1 LCAELQDS
9 YALLVADSGGELIH
23 TPILPPETNS
33 ITRTGHFVLAD
44 DGGLAGEVSE
54 DRGGDYAM
62 RERGRMHNWDE
73 RQRTRYFEHWL
84 GSSIQGFTL
93 QSMDIQ
99 QADQLQKDVLI
110 KYKFST
116 PQYAQSNA
124 VHLLWC
130 VPRVLGDISASVEH
144 KPRHYPIKLEQTSRQ
159 TDHYEIEIPK
169 DYKVDDIPDPVNV
182 DVGFASYRSKIEV
195 DGSKLRCPARFDLQ
209 KGFLGSASSA
219 AIVAFP
225 SARATWGQPPSAVQV
240 SSARLFCS
248 TCTVSS
254 ISRISTRLAPF
265 LLGWEFGWRS
275 AFRAAIDA
283 FSSAPRH
290 VGAAGFWVAR
300 RFQRCDSRFP
310 VSTRFSA

>member
-1 LCAELQDS
+1 VCPRPSLWFNHAILGIELPPEIKAEQYKSAATYNGKRYIIFDPTDEYTPVGSLCAELQDS

-116 PQYAQSNA
+116 PQYAQQRGPLTL
-124 VHLLWC
+124 VRP
-130 VPRVLGDISASVEH
+130 PRTRRH
-144 KPRHYPIKLEQTSRQ
+144 K
-159 TDHYEIEIPK
+159 
-169 DYKVDDIPDPVNV
+169 
-182 DVGFASYRSKIEV
+182 
-195 DGSKLRCPARFDLQ
+195 
-209 KGFLGSASSA
+209 
-219 AIVAFP
+219 
-225 SARATWGQPPSAVQV
+225 
-240 SSARLFCS
+240 
-248 TCTVSS
+248 
-254 ISRISTRLAPF
+254 RIRGT
-265 LLGWEFGWRS
+265 
-275 AFRAAIDA
+275 
-283 FSSAPRH
+283 
-290 VGAAGFWVAR
+290 
-300 RFQRCDSRFP
+300 
-310 VSTRFSA
+310 